1 MIIPPSYVDA
11 ALLRH
16 DDHLAAAAR
25 ARLVTA
31 ATRPVLPATPRPA
44 GRVRAG
50 LRQVVASLVAFA
62 AIG

>member
-1 MIIPPSYVDA
+1 MITLAQIQVIEERRQDA
-11 ALLRH
+11 
-16 DDHLAAAAR
+16 LAEAAR

-50 LRQVVASLVAFA
+50 LRHAVASLVAFA